1 LLYALTRLRPLKA
14 LLIVALPAAAVG
26 ACALRPRMCMSAGE
40 CGPTNMCVAGRCVV
54 KDAPSSHLYE
64 AIVDKGV
71 VRIVAE
77 PTELAYL
84 RPGDPAGAGVP
95 SIVTL
100 GREDG
105 ARLLLRFDVPVSSES
120 SVVEAYLLLSRSD
133 EVDSDPVP
141 IALHASRI
149 VDPWDARS
157 ISWAMQPHVEDT
169 RSPATFVTGSGRGI
183 VRIDVKDLVS
193 RWPEHS
199 PTDQG
204 LAIAADNTSPTGMAF
219 ALASD
224 ATSSLPGHSLAAASP
239 RLEIYLRMPTTAAAS
254 GLPSASVWVPPS
266 SSASAKP
273 SASASTRPLK

>member
-1 LLYALTRLRPLKA
+1 
-14 LLIVALPAAAVG
+14 
-26 ACALRPRMCMSAGE
+26 
-40 CGPTNMCVAGRCVV
+40 MCVAGRCVA
-54 KDAPSSHLYE
+54 KETPSAHLYE

-71 VRIVAE
+71 VRIVAQ

-84 RPGDPAGAGVP
+84 RPGDPPAAGVP
-95 SIVTL
+95 TIVTL
-100 GREDG
+100 GKADG

-120 SVVEAYLLLSRSD
+120 TVVEAYLLLNRSE

-149 VDPWDARS
+149 IEPWDARS

-193 RWPEHS
+193 RWPEHN
-199 PTDQG
+199 PADQG
-204 LAIAADNTSPTGMAF
+204 LAIVADTTSPTGMAF

-224 ATSSLPGHSLAAASP
+224 ATSPRGLVAASP
-239 RLEIYLRMPTTAAAS
+239 RIEIYLRMPTNSAAS
-254 GLPSASVWVPPS
+254 SLPPASVWVLPS
-266 SSASAKP
+266 ASASAKP
-273 SASASTRPLK
+273 STSASTRPIK